1 MIAGPEQARLLKE
14 FESQLSG
21 HYDEQDLHHHEQSVS
36 VQELFKKHVCDLYST
51 IITMGNPFLDDYT
64 DLLVL
69 NTRNCASDDVVRTVK
84 SIKELGLSQY
94 KDYVQ
99 NVVISTKTSIH
110 QPIKKNSL
118 PLFKRQKV
126 KENKVK
132 KKLTVSKVMFAYS
145 VIFIFPVPSEVE
157 I

>member
-1 MIAGPEQARLLKE
+1 MNKIYIIMSRV
-14 FESQLSG
+14 SQYKSF
-21 HYDEQDLHHHEQSVS
+21 SRN
-36 VQELFKKHVCDLYST
+36 VCDLYNT

-64 DLLVL
+64 DLSVL
-69 NTRNCASDDVVRTVK
+69 NTRNCASDGVVRTVK

-99 NVVISTKTSIH
+99 NVVISAKTSIH

-132 KKLTVSKVMFAYS
+132 KKLTVSKVMFACS
-145 VIFIFPVPSEVE
+145 VIFIFPLPSEVE
-157 I
+157 T